1 MKRISIALFSFI
13 LFVSCGSV
21 KKTET
26 AINEGSYDQ
35 AIDISVKKLIDG
47 KNSKRNQE
55 YIPLLERAYKKA
67 VAQDQIILQR
77 LQLDPNPYALEPL
90 YKCYLRMDRRQNNIR
105 PLLPLRLQE
114 EDREAR
120 FTFQD
125 YGAKIIDSRTTLSD
139 YLLSNSKA
147 ALKNAT
153 TLESRNVYQD
163 LKYLDKINPN
173 FKNTRVLLAN
183 ALEAGTHYIFVDL
196 NNKSQTVLP
205 KRLEEELL
213 NFSTYGMKVIW
224 TQFHTKRDYSLVYDY
239 RLEIIINR
247 IFISPEQVTQKELI
261 KEKQIKDGFIYEY
274 DSNNNVKKDSL
285 GNDIKKDKLVTI
297 KAHVIQNTQLKE
309 TEISAVV
316 QLKDN
321 RTLQIEDRFPVNSNY
336 VFTYIYGAVY
346 GDKRALDEDY
356 LETINLKAVVFPS
369 NEKMIYD
376 TGEDLKIK
384 IKQIINNLNY
394 N

>member
-139 YLLSNSKA
+139 HLLSNSKA

-163 LKYLDKINPN
+163 LKYLDEINPN
-173 FKNTRVLLAN
+173 FKNTRVLLAK

-205 KRLEEELL
+205 KRLEELL